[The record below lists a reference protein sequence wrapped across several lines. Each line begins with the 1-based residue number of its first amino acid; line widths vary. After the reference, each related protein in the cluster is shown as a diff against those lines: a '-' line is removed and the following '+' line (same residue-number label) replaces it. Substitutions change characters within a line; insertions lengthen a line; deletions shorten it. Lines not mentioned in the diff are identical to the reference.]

1 MSGEEKAGS
10 EEKTRREEALKE
22 RAYRAVG
29 ARLAAMREGVGER
42 EEEIEGLAA
51 ILRGGG
57 VVAFPT
63 ETVYGL
69 GASAWQAEAIA
80 QIYARKGRPSD
91 NPLIVHIS
99 QLSQLDEFAS
109 EIPLGA
115 WLLIEAYWPGALTLI
130 LPKRAEVLDRLTG
143 GLPSVAL
150 RMPAHP
156 LALALIDA
164 AGALVAPSANR
175 SGRPS
180 PTLPEHVLQDLGS
193 DLPILR
199 GGACALGLESTVLD
213 LSQGEALLCRPGH
226 LSVGALEGVLG
237 ASISPLPA
245 PTANQAP
252 RSPGMKYTHYA
263 PQAAV
268 SWWDGEAIP
277 PTERVFLLLHRA
289 DPLLH
294 RADPPTVSEDS
305 RIVDFQSDLPRLA
318 RELYDRFRQ
327 ADLEGFSRILIER
340 IPPHREDISLQ
351 GITDALHDRIKKAI
365 GETVL

>member
-1 MSGEEKAGS
+1 VSGKG
-10 EEKTRREEALKE
+10 KEEALKE
-22 RAYRAVG
+22 RAYWVVG
-29 ARLAAMREGVGER
+29 ERLAAMRGDVAGR
-42 EEEIEGLAA
+42 EEEIEGLAG

-69 GASAWQAEAIA
+69 GASAWQSDAIGE
-80 QIYARKGRPSD
+80 IYRRKGRPSD

-99 QLSQLDEFAS
+99 RLSQLDEFAS

-245 PTANQAP
+245 PAADQAP

-268 SWWDGEAIP
+268 SWWDGGAIP
-277 PTERVFLLLHRA
+277 SDERIFLLVHRA
-289 DPLLH
+289 E
-294 RADPPTVSEDS
+294 PPRVSEES
-305 RIVDFQSDLPRLA
+305 RIVEFQGDLPRLA

-340 IPPHREDISLQ
+340 LPPHHGDLLLQ
-351 GITDALHDRIKKAI
+351 GITYALRDRINKAI
-365 GETVL
+365 GEPHDVA